1 MEDEQQRIRENISV
15 LGQTSQENVLREKY
29 VKKLTDQENKFEK
42 ISSEIKT
49 MDKELESLNENIS
62 KKMDKLR
69 VS

>member
-1 MEDEQQRIRENISV
+1 MNLV
-15 LGQTSQENVLREKY
+15 LGQTSQENILREKY
-29 VKKLTDQENKFEK
+29 VKKLTDKENKFEK

>member
-1 MEDEQQRIRENISV
+1 LNLV
-15 LGQTSQENVLREKY
+15 LGQTSQENILREKY
-29 VKKLTDQENKFEK
+29 VKKLTDKENKFEK

>member
-1 MEDEQQRIRENISV
+1 MNLV

-29 VKKLTDQENKFEK
+29 VKKLTAQENKFEE

-49 MDKELESLNENIS
+49 IDKEFESLNENIS

>member
-1 MEDEQQRIRENISV
+1 MS
-15 LGQTSQENVLREKY
+15 GQISQENVLREKY

-49 MDKELESLNENIS
+49 IDKDLEGLNDNIS

>member
-1 MEDEQQRIRENISV
+1 MNLV

-29 VKKLTDQENKFEK
+29 VKKLTAQENKFEE

>member
-1 MEDEQQRIRENISV
+1 MNLV
-15 LGQTSQENVLREKY
+15 LGQTSQKNVLREKY
-29 VKKLTDQENKFEK
+29 VKKLTAQENKFEE

>member
-1 MEDEQQRIRENISV
+1 MNLV
-15 LGQTSQENVLREKY
+15 LEQTSQENVLREKY
-29 VKKLTDQENKFEK
+29 VKKLTDQEDKFEE

>member
-1 MEDEQQRIRENISV
+1 MNLV

>member
-1 MEDEQQRIRENISV
+1 M
-15 LGQTSQENVLREKY
+15 L
-29 VKKLTDQENKFEK
+29 KKLTAQENKFEE

-49 MDKELESLNENIS
+49 MDKELESLNKNIS